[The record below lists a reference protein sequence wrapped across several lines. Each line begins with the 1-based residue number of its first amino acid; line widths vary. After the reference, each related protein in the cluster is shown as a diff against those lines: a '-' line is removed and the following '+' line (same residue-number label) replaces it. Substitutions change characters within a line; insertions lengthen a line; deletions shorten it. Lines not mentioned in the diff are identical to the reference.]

1 MNLERIR
8 KIISNLE
15 HSIRK
20 IEAKGCETGL
30 TKAEFEDYLMV
41 KQELKELKELIRRW
55 QNFRTIMQSRGA
67 IP

>member
-41 KQELKELKELIRRW
+41 KQELKELIRRW

>member
-15 HSIRK
+15 HSIKK

-30 TKAEFEDYLMV
+30 TKAELEDYLMV
-41 KQELKELKELIRRW
+41 KQELKELNCLLLLYLERRKI
-55 QNFRTIMQSRGA
+55 NRRL
-67 IP
+67 

>member
-15 HSIRK
+15 HYIKK

-41 KQELKELKELIRRW
+41 KQELKELNCLLLLWEKINRRL
-55 QNFRTIMQSRGA
+55 
-67 IP
+67 

>member
-15 HSIRK
+15 HSIKK

-41 KQELKELKELIRRW
+41 KQELKELNCLLLLCLERRKI
-55 QNFRTIMQSRGA
+55 NRRL
-67 IP
+67 

>member
-1 MNLERIR
+1 
-8 KIISNLE
+8 
-15 HSIRK
+15 
-20 IEAKGCETGL
+20 L

>member
-15 HSIRK
+15 HSIKK

-41 KQELKELKELIRRW
+41 KQELKELNCLLLLYLERRKI
-55 QNFRTIMQSRGA
+55 NRRL
-67 IP
+67 

>member
-41 KQELKELKELIRRW
+41 KQELKELNCLLLLYLERRKI
-55 QNFRTIMQSRGA
+55 NRRL
-67 IP
+67 

>member
-8 KIISNLE
+8 KTISNLE

-41 KQELKELKELIRRW
+41 KQELNGLKKMLSVFEEIW
-55 QNFRTIMQSRGA
+55 NK
-67 IP
+67 